1 MARVYSGK
9 KGKHGSKK
17 PPLKAAPK
25 WFKMKK
31 EEVEELIVKLAKERY
46 SSAVIGTILRDQY
59 AVPSVKLAAGRSVVQ
74 IMKENKLYPEMPE
87 DMLNLLKK
95 AVILR
100 EHLRRQKSDHH
111 SLKGLQN
118 LESKIRRLGKY
129 YSRTGIMPKGWKYD
143 PEKAKLIVQ
152 R

>member
-59 AVPSVKLAAGRSVVQ
+59 AVPNVKLAAGRSVVQ